1 MSRKEDGTPPVSGH
15 ADLILWGGSIWSG
28 GTSGALHGQPTA
40 LAVRAGR
47 VLALGDDA
55 AIEALAGPRTERI
68 ALEGRRV
75 VPGFMDNHT
84 HFVAGGFEL
93 AAVQLR
99 DARDP
104 GEFAERIAA
113 FAESHPGAWVTGGAW
128 DHERWGGTL
137 PHRDW
142 IDERTAETP
151 VLVTRMDA
159 HMALAN
165 TRALTLAGIGPETPD
180 PPGGTIVR
188 GPDGRPTGIL
198 KDMALELVA
207 HVIPP
212 PSAEAVDR
220 ALAAAAG
227 HAVARG
233 VTHITDMGGGEASW
247 AGLEAYR
254 RAAAAGR
261 LPLRAYVAVPI
272 ATWERMASYV
282 ARDGT
287 GDDRVRW
294 GLVKGFVDGSLG
306 STTAWFHAPYADA
319 PETTGLTIT
328 DPTELAESIR
338 AADAAGLRL
347 AVHAI
352 GDRANDWLLDAFVAA
367 RAANGPA
374 DRRFRIEHAQHLTPA
389 AIRRFGV
396 EGVIASMQPAHAID
410 DGRWAERRIGPERVR
425 TAYPI
430 RSLLDGGAVV
440 TFGSDWTVAPLDPL
454 LGVYAAVTRRTP
466 DGAHP
471 DGWVPGEKITVAEAL
486 AAYTRHNAYANV
498 RDHDLGTLE
507 PGRCADLAVLSRDV
521 LHIDPTEIADVC
533 VDVTVVEGRVVYR
546 REAHGA

>member
-1 MSRKEDGTPPVSGH
+1 MSPNEGSGSAGSGP
-15 ADLILWGGSIWSG
+15 ADLIASG
-28 GTSGALHGQPTA
+28 GRIWTGSGAVGEEPTA
-40 LAVRAGR
+40 LAVRGGR
-47 VLALGDDA
+47 LIALGDDS
-55 AIEALAGPRTERI
+55 AIREFVGSRTERI
-68 ALEGRRV
+68 ELEGRRV

-84 HFVAGGFEL
+84 HFVSGGFEL
-93 AAVQLR
+93 AGVQLR

-104 GEFAERIAA
+104 DEFADRIGR
-113 FAESHPGAWVTGGAW
+113 FARVHPGEWITGGAW

-137 PHRDW
+137 PRRDW
-142 IDERTAETP
+142 IDDRTPETP

-165 TRALTLAGIGPETPD
+165 TRALALAGIGPGTPD
-180 PPGGTIVR
+180 PPGGTVVR
-188 GPDGRPTGIL
+188 DPDGEPTGIL

-207 HVIPP
+207 RVIPP
-212 PSAEAVDR
+212 PSHEAVDR
-220 ALAAAAG
+220 ALAAAAC
-227 HAVARG
+227 HAVEHG
-233 VTHITDMGGGEASW
+233 ITHITDMGGGEGSW
-247 AGLEAYR
+247 TGLAAYR
-254 RAAAAGR
+254 RAADAGQ

-272 ATWERMASYV
+272 ATWERMVAYV
-282 ARDGT
+282 QREGT

-328 DPTELAESIR
+328 DPAELATAIR

-352 GDRANDWLLDAFVAA
+352 GDRANDWLLDAFAGA
-367 RAANGPA
+367 RTANGPA
-374 DRRFRIEHAQHLTPA
+374 DRRFRIEHAQHLTA
-389 AIRRFGV
+389 DAIRRFGAD
-396 EGVIASMQPAHAID
+396 GVIASMQPAHAID
-410 DGRWAERRIGPERVR
+410 DGRWAERRLGAERGS

-430 RSLLDGGAVV
+430 RSLLRAGAVV

-471 DGWVPGEKITVAEAL
+471 DGWGPEEKISVTEAL
-486 AAYTRHNAYANV
+486 TCYTRHNAYANV
-498 RDHDLGTLE
+498 REHDLGTLA

-521 LHIDPTEIADVC
+521 LHLDPTEIADAR
-533 VDVTVVEGRVVYR
+533 VDLTVVDGRVVFR
-546 REAHGA
+546 RNARDG